1 MFDAASICLVILPVI
16 VLYGLAL
23 QWGFNLIWFK
33 GPAWLVMPL
42 PAGWS
47 VAPSPSLPGFF
58 QPLIICP
65 LCFYSAFKSSD
76 APELLPSSFVFGIHL
91 VSFSMRLV
99 CCSSLCFIHFSVFS
113 CVIRHTVHIRSS
125 RVFLVD
131 VSGRFSSCSSGY
143 SSVRLWQTFLYVSLW
158 CSRAFSSYVFFF
170 CVLGVYN
177 QVCLLCSWHTFHCVL
192 LWWFSVLLIVFFV
205 LLCSV
210 MF

>member
-1 MFDAASICLVILPVI
+1 MVFDFSYLSYPRSMFDVASICLVILPVI

-33 GPAWLVMPL
+33 GPAWLVMPP

-58 QPLIICP
+58 QSLIICP

-99 CCSSLCFIHFSVFS
+99 CCSSLYFIHFSVFFLCYS
-113 CVIRHTVHIRSS
+113 AYSS
-125 RVFLVD
+125 YTFFSGVLGRCFWALFLVFFGLQFCAFVAD
-131 VSGRFSSCSSGY
+131 VS
-143 SSVRLWQTFLYVSLW
+143 
-158 CSRAFSSYVFFF
+158 
-170 CVLGVYN
+170 
-177 QVCLLCSWHTFHCVL
+177 VC
-192 LWWFSVLLIVFFV
+192 
-205 LLCSV
+205 
-210 MF
+210 